1 MDHAAAPS
9 TATGPGEARRRGGL
23 LILLLLC
30 GAQFMIVI
38 DETVVNVALPSIA
51 ADLHL
56 DPSSLAWVVN
66 AYLLL
71 FGGFL
76 LVAGRLG
83 DLVGR
88 RRVFL
93 AGVLLFAGA
102 SAAAGFATTE
112 AQLVGAR
119 GVQGLGAALMSPTAL
134 AIITTT
140 FSDPA
145 GRRRALAVWG
155 ALLGVGATAGVLLG
169 GVIVDLWS
177 WHWVFFVNVPVC
189 VVVAAGVLRVVR
201 GGGGATGV
209 PVDALGALL
218 VTAGLLLLVHTVTAT
233 RDLGWWA
240 PGTVLGLAGTAALL
254 GAFAWHERRAPDPLV
269 PLRVLR
275 RRSLVLA
282 DVAAA
287 LAAAALFGLFFVVTL
302 WMQVVQGWSPLQ
314 AGLAWAPQGVTV
326 ALASA
331 VSARLMPRLGGRVL
345 ATVGFL
351 LAALAQLMMLR
362 LDVAGSYAG
371 ELLPALLLNG
381 VGLGLLLVP
390 VAVAAVHESPDV
402 EQGLASGLLT
412 TAQQVGGAVGLAAL
426 ITFASSRFDES
437 LASGSDTAH
446 AAVTS
451 FHGVFLAA
459 AVLLV
464 IGAVVVQRLPALRRE
479 VDLATLVA

>member
-1 MDHAAAPS
+1 
-9 TATGPGEARRRGGL
+9 
-23 LILLLLC
+23 
-30 GAQFMIVI
+30 
-38 DETVVNVALPSIA
+38 
-51 ADLHL
+51 
-56 DPSSLAWVVN
+56 
-66 AYLLL
+66 
-71 FGGFL
+71 
-76 LVAGRLG
+76 
-83 DLVGR
+83 
-88 RRVFL
+88 
-93 AGVLLFAGA
+93 
-102 SAAAGFATTE
+102 
-112 AQLVGAR
+112 
-119 GVQGLGAALMSPTAL
+119 
-134 AIITTT
+134 
-140 FSDPA
+140 
-145 GRRRALAVWG
+145 
-155 ALLGVGATAGVLLG
+155 
-169 GVIVDLWS
+169 
-177 WHWVFFVNVPVC
+177 
-189 VVVAAGVLRVVR
+189 
-201 GGGGATGV
+201 V

-240 PGTVLGLAGTAALL
+240 PGTVLGLLGTAALL